1 MDERMFA
8 MMQEILKALNGI
20 AVELGLLR
28 KQVAKLNEIP
38 VDVEVDGKPS
48 QE

>member
-1 MDERMFA
+1 MDEKFKERLLQVLA
-8 MMQEILKALNGI
+8 DI
-20 AVELGLLR
+20 VTELGLLR

-38 VDVEVDGKPS
+38 VEVEVPGKPG

>member
-1 MDERMFA
+1 MDEKFKERLLQVLA
-8 MMQEILKALNGI
+8 DI
-20 AVELGLLR
+20 VTELGLLR

-38 VDVEVDGKPS
+38 VEVSVDGKPS

>member
-1 MDERMFA
+1 MDEKFKERLLQVLA
-8 MMQEILKALNGI
+8 DI
-20 AVELGLLR
+20 VTELGLLR
-28 KQVAKLNEIP
+28 KQVAKLNEFP